1 MDKNTFGER
10 LRQER
15 SRLNL
20 TQEAFAAIGG
30 VKKLAQ
36 INYEQGKTFP
46 DAGYMIA
53 LSSVGVDITYV
64 MLGVPM
70 DEALTRDEGELLG
83 GYRRLDVRSK
93 ARVLGVIEG
102 LANPAAP
109 TAQELQNSTVRLAEL
124 APKRGADELFLPPAR
139 TSLAAPKR
147 KFVNKGEVAHQVNGD
162 IKAPMTVNIANKKT
176 EK

>member
-46 DAGYMIA
+46 DAGYLIA
-53 LSSVGVDITYV
+53 LSFIGVDLGYV
-64 MLGVPM
+64 MLGRPM
-70 DEALTRDEGELLG
+70 IEALTIDESELLS
-83 GYRRLDVRSK
+83 GYRLLDLRSK
-93 ARVLGVIEG
+93 ARVLGVMEG
-102 LANPAAP
+102 LSNPAALSP
-109 TAQELQNSTVRLAEL
+109 GELQNSTIGLTRLADQKGTE
-124 APKRGADELFLPPAR
+124 ALPSSPLKA
-139 TSLAAPKR
+139 SLTGR
-147 KFVNKGEVAHQVNGD
+147 KQKIVNKGGVAHQVNGD
-162 IKAPMTVNIANKKT
+162 ITAPMTVNIANKKT
-176 EK
+176 KE

>member
-15 SRLNL
+15 GRLNL

-46 DAGYMIA
+46 DAGYLIA
-53 LSSVGVDITYV
+53 LSSVGVDIKYV
-64 MLGVPM
+64 MLGTPTTDALAP
-70 DEALTRDEGELLG
+70 DETELLA
-83 GYRRLDVRSK
+83 GYRLLDVRSK
-93 ARVLGVIEG
+93 ARVLGVMEG

-109 TAQELQNSTVRLAEL
+109 
-124 APKRGADELFLPPAR
+124 GAVETHAA
-139 TSLAAPKR
+139 TSGPTIVFHGKVGQQLT
-147 KFVNKGEVAHQVNGD
+147 GD
-162 IKAPMTVNIANKKT
+162 VTGRQTFNVGTKK
-176 EK
+176 K